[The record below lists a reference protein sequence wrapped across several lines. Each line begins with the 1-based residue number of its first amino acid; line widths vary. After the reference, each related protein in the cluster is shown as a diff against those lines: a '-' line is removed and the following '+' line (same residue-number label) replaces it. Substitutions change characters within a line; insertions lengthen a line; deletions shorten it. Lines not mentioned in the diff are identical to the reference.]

1 MYCGTP
7 VVCFKNTSISEIVDH
22 KINGYV
28 VENFNANEL
37 KDGIDWLSDEVKKD
51 DSKILKQELKF

>member
-1 MYCGTP
+1 MRGQKLLLKQCIAASP

-37 KDGIDWLSDEVKKD
+37 KDGIDWLSDEVKNPH
-51 DSKILKQELKF
+51 